1 MGLDQSS
8 IHPCPRFFKMKL
20 EGTILPS
27 LIRSCKD
34 VTKSCWQAYTL
45 NLHGESKQR
54 EITLGGRDGKELTWQ
69 IDRQVQSLRLLL
81 AMVPIAS
88 YSLNC

>member
-1 MGLDQSS
+1 M
-8 IHPCPRFFKMKL
+8 
-20 EGTILPS
+20 
-27 LIRSCKD
+27 
-34 VTKSCWQAYTL
+34 TKSCWQACTL

-54 EITLGGRDGKELTWQ
+54 EITLGGRDSKELTWQ

-88 YSLNC
+88 YSLNCNYSSFLPINPRKEKKKTKRRDPL